1 MFDQR
6 RSAFGIAV
14 AKCQSRQHCEAE
26 LNATSVKGW
35 AQSLVALRTNGRFGP
50 GHSSLDEVQIA

>member
-1 MFDQR
+1 MLDQR

-14 AKCQSRQHCEAE
+14 AKRQNRQHSDAE

-35 AQSLVALRTNGRFGP
+35 ERPFAA
-50 GHSSLDEVQIA
+50 